1 MLRLLFTTEDNV
13 HQMTVVTD
21 GIDGQMKVFVTESL
35 YGDVEY
41 YKGLGIVIEPGH
53 TYNIGQFKEWAFK
66 ALVKLISY
74 PEGFGEEGAVLSD
87 VQEVVEYVLETK
99 EPTLNFPA
107 KGGDDMCV
115 VTSSKQTFKNGQ
127 PVGHPEGV
135 PVTFSIS
142 GAGFKVDGGGQVT
155 VDENPNNTARKA
167 VVTVKQ
173 NESGKTLQITCNQA
187 ASTVTYEYALT
198 VDPTAVTFDGAGG
211 EKLVTVTST
220 RTKVLNGV
228 KQQAESYPTDIEL
241 AGEGFSY
248 EVSGN
253 NYNLKAEEN
262 TGTSQRTG
270 KATISQEGGKTVQ
283 MNLTQNAATVTYD
296 YALTANSQTIQFVAL
311 GETKSLQV
319 VSTRQKKVNG
329 KPSGDVEKVDTTA
342 QITGT
347 GFSQTSSETSNGEN
361 YSIVAAENKAEAA
374 NNGSITITQ
383 TGSNKTVK
391 VTLTQL
397 AATVTYDYAL
407 TANSQT
413 IQFVALGETKSLQVV
428 STRQKKVNG
437 KPSGDVEKVDTTAQ
451 ITGTGFSQTSSET
464 SNGENYSIVA
474 AENKAEAANNG
485 SITITQTG
493 SNKTVKVTLTQ
504 LAATV
509 TYEYTLTTDPTTL
522 SFAAAGGTKIFGVSS
537 KKQKKVNGKN
547 DGSPMTVDYTTVVSG
562 TGFTKGSTEYFVV
575 ADANTGAQRTGT
587 AVVTAVEGGKKATV
601 NLTQLAGE

>member
-1 MLRLLFTTEDNV
+1 
-13 HQMTVVTD
+13 MTVVTD

-99 EPTLNFPA
+99 EPTLNFLA

-135 PVTFSIS
+135 PVEFSIS

-155 VDENPNNTARKA
+155 VDENPNNTTRKA

-198 VDPTAVTFDGAGG
+198 VDPTSVTFDGEGG

-347 GFSQTSSETSNGEN
+347 GFSETSSETTNGD
-361 YSIVAAENKAEAA
+361 SIVAAENKAETA

-397 AATVTYDYAL
+397 AAA
-407 TANSQT
+407 
-413 IQFVALGETKSLQVV
+413 I
-428 STRQKKVNG
+428 
-437 KPSGDVEKVDTTAQ
+437 
-451 ITGTGFSQTSSET
+451 
-464 SNGENYSIVA
+464 
-474 AENKAEAANNG
+474 
-485 SITITQTG
+485 
-493 SNKTVKVTLTQ
+493 
-504 LAATV
+504 
-509 TYEYTLTTDPTTL
+509 TYEYTLTTDPTAL
-522 SFAAAGGTKIFGVSS
+522 SFAAAGETKIFGVSS

-562 TGFTKGSTEYFVV
+562 TGFTKGSTEYSVV

>member
-1 MLRLLFTTEDNV
+1 MLRLLFTTEDNSK
-13 HQMTVVTD
+13 QLTVITD
-21 GIDGQMKVFVTESL
+21 GLDSQLNVFVTENVV
-35 YGDVEY
+35 GAIEY
-41 YKGLGIVIEPGH
+41 YKSIGIVIEAGH

-135 PVTFSIS
+135 PVEFSIS

-155 VDENPNNTARKA
+155 VDENPNNTTRKA

-187 ASTVTYEYALT
+187 ASIVTYE
-198 VDPTAVTFDGAGG
+198 
-211 EKLVTVTST
+211 
-220 RTKVLNGV
+220 
-228 KQQAESYPTDIEL
+228 
-241 AGEGFSY
+241 
-248 EVSGN
+248 
-253 NYNLKAEEN
+253 
-262 TGTSQRTG
+262 
-270 KATISQEGGKTVQ
+270 
-283 MNLTQNAATVTYD
+283 

-347 GFSQTSSETSNGEN
+347 GFSQVSSETTNGEN
-361 YSIVAAENKAEAA
+361 YSIVAAENK
-374 NNGSITITQ
+374 
-383 TGSNKTVK
+383 V
-391 VTLTQL
+391 
-397 AATVTYDYAL
+397 
-407 TANSQT
+407 
-413 IQFVALGETKSLQVV
+413 ET
-428 STRQKKVNG
+428 
-437 KPSGDVEKVDTTAQ
+437 
-451 ITGTGFSQTSSET
+451 
-464 SNGENYSIVA
+464 
-474 AENKAEAANNG
+474 ANNG

-509 TYEYTLTTDPTTL
+509 TYEYTCTVDPTTL
-522 SFAAAGGTKIFGVSS
+522 SFAAAGETKIFGVTAT
-537 KKQKKVNGKN
+537 KQKKVNGSN
-547 DGSPMTVDYTTVVSG
+547 SGIPSTVTYTTTVQG
-562 TGFTKGSTEYFVV
+562 EGFTKGSSEYSVV
-575 ADANTGAQRTGT
+575 AAANTGAQRTGT
-587 AVVTAVEGGKKATV
+587 AVVTTTEGNKTATV
-601 NLTQLAGE
+601 TLTQLAGA

>member
-1 MLRLLFTTEDNV
+1 MLRLLFTTEDNSK
-13 HQMTVVTD
+13 QLTVITD
-21 GIDGQMKVFVTESL
+21 GLDGQLNVFVTENVV
-35 YGDVEY
+35 GAIEY
-41 YKGLGIVIEPGH
+41 YKSIGIVIEAGH

-99 EPTLNFPA
+99 ESTLNFPA

-115 VTSSKQTFKNGQ
+115 VTSSKQTFKNGK

-135 PVTFSIS
+135 PVEFSIS
-142 GAGFKVDGGGQVT
+142 GAGFKVDDRGQVT
-155 VDENPNNTARKA
+155 VDENPNNTTRKA

-198 VDPTAVTFDGAGG
+198 VDPTAVTFDGAGD

-228 KQQAESYPTDIEL
+228 KQQPETYPTDIEL
-241 AGEGFSY
+241 AGVGFDY
-248 EVSGN
+248 EESGN

-296 YALTANSQTIQFVAL
+296 YVLTADSQTIQFVAL

-347 GFSQTSSETSNGEN
+347 GFSQTSSETPNGEN

-391 VTLTQL
+391 VMLTQL
-397 AATVTYDYAL
+397 AATVT
-407 TANSQT
+407 
-413 IQFVALGETKSLQVV
+413 
-428 STRQKKVNG
+428 
-437 KPSGDVEKVDTTAQ
+437 
-451 ITGTGFSQTSSET
+451 
-464 SNGENYSIVA
+464 
-474 AENKAEAANNG
+474 
-485 SITITQTG
+485 
-493 SNKTVKVTLTQ
+493 
-504 LAATV
+504 
-509 TYEYTLTTDPTTL
+509 
-522 SFAAAGGTKIFGVSS
+522 
-537 KKQKKVNGKN
+537 
-547 DGSPMTVDYTTVVSG
+547 
-562 TGFTKGSTEYFVV
+562 
-575 ADANTGAQRTGT
+575 
-587 AVVTAVEGGKKATV
+587 
-601 NLTQLAGE
+601 LTQLAGA

>member
-1 MLRLLFTTEDNV
+1 
-13 HQMTVVTD
+13 MTVVTD

-99 EPTLNFPA
+99 EPTLNFTA

-135 PVTFSIS
+135 PVEFSIS

-155 VDENPNNTARKA
+155 VDENPNNTTRKA

-187 ASTVTYEYALT
+187 ASTVTYE
-198 VDPTAVTFDGAGG
+198 
-211 EKLVTVTST
+211 
-220 RTKVLNGV
+220 
-228 KQQAESYPTDIEL
+228 
-241 AGEGFSY
+241 
-248 EVSGN
+248 
-253 NYNLKAEEN
+253 
-262 TGTSQRTG
+262 
-270 KATISQEGGKTVQ
+270 
-283 MNLTQNAATVTYD
+283 

-347 GFSQTSSETSNGEN
+347 GFSETSSETTNGEN

-397 AATVTYDYAL
+397 AAV
-407 TANSQT
+407 
-413 IQFVALGETKSLQVV
+413 I
-428 STRQKKVNG
+428 
-437 KPSGDVEKVDTTAQ
+437 
-451 ITGTGFSQTSSET
+451 
-464 SNGENYSIVA
+464 
-474 AENKAEAANNG
+474 
-485 SITITQTG
+485 
-493 SNKTVKVTLTQ
+493 
-504 LAATV
+504 

-522 SFAAAGGTKIFGVSS
+522 SFAAAGETKIFGVSS

-562 TGFTKGSTEYFVV
+562 TGFTKGSTEYSVV

-587 AVVTAVEGGKKATV
+587 AVVTAVEGDKKATV
-601 NLTQLAGE
+601 NLTQLAGA

>member
-135 PVTFSIS
+135 PVEFSIS

-155 VDENPNNTARKA
+155 VDENPDNTTRKA

-187 ASTVTYEYALT
+187 ASTVTYE
-198 VDPTAVTFDGAGG
+198 
-211 EKLVTVTST
+211 
-220 RTKVLNGV
+220 
-228 KQQAESYPTDIEL
+228 
-241 AGEGFSY
+241 
-248 EVSGN
+248 
-253 NYNLKAEEN
+253 
-262 TGTSQRTG
+262 
-270 KATISQEGGKTVQ
+270 
-283 MNLTQNAATVTYD
+283 

-347 GFSQTSSETSNGEN
+347 GFSETSSETTNGEN

-397 AATVTYDYAL
+397 AAV
-407 TANSQT
+407 
-413 IQFVALGETKSLQVV
+413 I
-428 STRQKKVNG
+428 
-437 KPSGDVEKVDTTAQ
+437 
-451 ITGTGFSQTSSET
+451 
-464 SNGENYSIVA
+464 
-474 AENKAEAANNG
+474 
-485 SITITQTG
+485 
-493 SNKTVKVTLTQ
+493 
-504 LAATV
+504 

-522 SFAAAGGTKIFGVSS
+522 SFAAAGETKIFGVSS

-562 TGFTKGSTEYFVV
+562 TGFTKGSTEYSVV

-587 AVVTAVEGGKKATV
+587 AVVTAVEGDKKATV
-601 NLTQLAGE
+601 NLTQLAGA

>member
-21 GIDGQMKVFVTESL
+21 GIDSQMKVFVTESL

-142 GAGFKVDGGGQVT
+142 GTGFKVDGGGQVT
-155 VDENPNNTARKA
+155 VDENPNNTTRKA

-198 VDPTAVTFDGAGG
+198 VDPTA
-211 EKLVTVTST
+211 
-220 RTKVLNGV
+220 
-228 KQQAESYPTDIEL
+228 
-241 AGEGFSY
+241 
-248 EVSGN
+248 
-253 NYNLKAEEN
+253 
-262 TGTSQRTG
+262 
-270 KATISQEGGKTVQ
+270 
-283 MNLTQNAATVTYD
+283 
-296 YALTANSQTIQFVAL
+296 
-311 GETKSLQV
+311 
-319 VSTRQKKVNG
+319 
-329 KPSGDVEKVDTTA
+329 
-342 QITGT
+342 
-347 GFSQTSSETSNGEN
+347 
-361 YSIVAAENKAEAA
+361 
-374 NNGSITITQ
+374 
-383 TGSNKTVK
+383 
-391 VTLTQL
+391 
-397 AATVTYDYAL
+397 
-407 TANSQT
+407 
-413 IQFVALGETKSLQVV
+413 
-428 STRQKKVNG
+428 
-437 KPSGDVEKVDTTAQ
+437 
-451 ITGTGFSQTSSET
+451 
-464 SNGENYSIVA
+464 
-474 AENKAEAANNG
+474 
-485 SITITQTG
+485 
-493 SNKTVKVTLTQ
+493 
-504 LAATV
+504 
-509 TYEYTLTTDPTTL
+509 L
-522 SFAAAGGTKIFGVSS
+522 SFAAAGETKTFGVSS

-562 TGFTKGSTEYFVV
+562 TGFTKGFTEYSVV

>member
-1 MLRLLFTTEDNV
+1 MLRLLFTTEDNSK
-13 HQMTVVTD
+13 QLTVITD
-21 GIDGQMKVFVTESL
+21 GLDSQLNVFVTENVV
-35 YGDVEY
+35 GAIEY
-41 YKGLGIVIEPGH
+41 YKSIGIVIEAGH

-115 VTSSKQTFKNGQ
+115 VTSSKQTFKNGK

-135 PVTFSIS
+135 PVEFSIS

-155 VDENPNNTARKA
+155 VDENPNNTTRKA

-187 ASTVTYEYALT
+187 ASIVTYEYALI
-198 VDPTAVTFDGAGG
+198 VDPTTVTFDGAGG

-283 MNLTQNAATVTYD
+283 MNLTQ
-296 YALTANSQTIQFVAL
+296 
-311 GETKSLQV
+311 
-319 VSTRQKKVNG
+319 
-329 KPSGDVEKVDTTA
+329 
-342 QITGT
+342 
-347 GFSQTSSETSNGEN
+347 
-361 YSIVAAENKAEAA
+361 
-374 NNGSITITQ
+374 
-383 TGSNKTVK
+383 
-391 VTLTQL
+391 
-397 AATVTYDYAL
+397 
-407 TANSQT
+407 
-413 IQFVALGETKSLQVV
+413 
-428 STRQKKVNG
+428 
-437 KPSGDVEKVDTTAQ
+437 
-451 ITGTGFSQTSSET
+451 
-464 SNGENYSIVA
+464 
-474 AENKAEAANNG
+474 
-485 SITITQTG
+485 
-493 SNKTVKVTLTQ
+493 

-509 TYEYTLTTDPTTL
+509 TYEYTCTVDPTTL
-522 SFAAAGGTKIFGVSS
+522 SFAAAGETEIFGVTAT
-537 KKQKKVNGKN
+537 KQKKVNGSN
-547 DGSPMTVDYTTVVSG
+547 SGIPSTVTYTTTVQG
-562 TGFTKGSTEYFVV
+562 EGFTKGSSEYSVV
-575 ADANTGAQRTGT
+575 AAANTGAQRTGT
-587 AVVTAVEGGKKATV
+587 AVVTTTEGNKTATV
-601 NLTQLAGE
+601 TLTQLAGA

>member
-87 VQEVVEYVLETK
+87 VQDTIEYVLETK

-142 GAGFKVDGGGQVT
+142 GTGFKVDGGGQVT
-155 VDENPNNTARKA
+155 VDENPNNTTRKA
-167 VVTVKQ
+167 VVTIKQ

-187 ASTVTYEYALT
+187 ASTVTYE
-198 VDPTAVTFDGAGG
+198 
-211 EKLVTVTST
+211 
-220 RTKVLNGV
+220 
-228 KQQAESYPTDIEL
+228 
-241 AGEGFSY
+241 
-248 EVSGN
+248 
-253 NYNLKAEEN
+253 
-262 TGTSQRTG
+262 
-270 KATISQEGGKTVQ
+270 
-283 MNLTQNAATVTYD
+283 

-347 GFSQTSSETSNGEN
+347 GFSETSSETTNGEN
-361 YSIVAAENKAEAA
+361 YSIVAAENKAE
-374 NNGSITITQ
+374 T
-383 TGSNKTVK
+383 
-391 VTLTQL
+391 
-397 AATVTYDYAL
+397 
-407 TANSQT
+407 
-413 IQFVALGETKSLQVV
+413 
-428 STRQKKVNG
+428 
-437 KPSGDVEKVDTTAQ
+437 
-451 ITGTGFSQTSSET
+451 
-464 SNGENYSIVA
+464 
-474 AENKAEAANNG
+474 ANNG

-522 SFAAAGGTKIFGVSS
+522 SFAAAGETKIFGVSS

-562 TGFTKGSTEYFVV
+562 TGFTKGSTEYSVV

>member
-135 PVTFSIS
+135 PVEFSIS

-155 VDENPNNTARKA
+155 VDENPDNTTRKA

-187 ASTVTYEYALT
+187 ASTVTYE
-198 VDPTAVTFDGAGG
+198 
-211 EKLVTVTST
+211 
-220 RTKVLNGV
+220 
-228 KQQAESYPTDIEL
+228 
-241 AGEGFSY
+241 
-248 EVSGN
+248 
-253 NYNLKAEEN
+253 
-262 TGTSQRTG
+262 
-270 KATISQEGGKTVQ
+270 
-283 MNLTQNAATVTYD
+283 
-296 YALTANSQTIQFVAL
+296 
-311 GETKSLQV
+311 
-319 VSTRQKKVNG
+319 
-329 KPSGDVEKVDTTA
+329 
-342 QITGT
+342 
-347 GFSQTSSETSNGEN
+347 
-361 YSIVAAENKAEAA
+361 
-374 NNGSITITQ
+374 
-383 TGSNKTVK
+383 
-391 VTLTQL
+391 
-397 AATVTYDYAL
+397 YAL

-522 SFAAAGGTKIFGVSS
+522 SFAAAGETKIFGVSS

-547 DGSPMTVDYTTVVSG
+547 DGSPMTVDCTTVVSG
-562 TGFTKGSTEYFVV
+562 TGFTKGSTEYSVV

>member
-21 GIDGQMKVFVTESL
+21 GIDSQMKVFVTESL

-198 VDPTAVTFDGAGG
+198 VDPTA
-211 EKLVTVTST
+211 
-220 RTKVLNGV
+220 
-228 KQQAESYPTDIEL
+228 
-241 AGEGFSY
+241 
-248 EVSGN
+248 
-253 NYNLKAEEN
+253 
-262 TGTSQRTG
+262 
-270 KATISQEGGKTVQ
+270 
-283 MNLTQNAATVTYD
+283 
-296 YALTANSQTIQFVAL
+296 
-311 GETKSLQV
+311 
-319 VSTRQKKVNG
+319 
-329 KPSGDVEKVDTTA
+329 
-342 QITGT
+342 
-347 GFSQTSSETSNGEN
+347 
-361 YSIVAAENKAEAA
+361 
-374 NNGSITITQ
+374 
-383 TGSNKTVK
+383 
-391 VTLTQL
+391 
-397 AATVTYDYAL
+397 
-407 TANSQT
+407 
-413 IQFVALGETKSLQVV
+413 
-428 STRQKKVNG
+428 
-437 KPSGDVEKVDTTAQ
+437 
-451 ITGTGFSQTSSET
+451 
-464 SNGENYSIVA
+464 
-474 AENKAEAANNG
+474 
-485 SITITQTG
+485 
-493 SNKTVKVTLTQ
+493 
-504 LAATV
+504 
-509 TYEYTLTTDPTTL
+509 L
-522 SFAAAGGTKIFGVSS
+522 SFAAAGETKIFGVSS

-562 TGFTKGSTEYFVV
+562 TGFTKGSTEYSVV
-575 ADANTGAQRTGT
+575 ADANTGAQRTG
-587 AVVTAVEGGKKATV
+587 TAVEGGKKATV

>member
-21 GIDGQMKVFVTESL
+21 GIDSQMKVFVTESL

-198 VDPTAVTFDGAGG
+198 
-211 EKLVTVTST
+211 
-220 RTKVLNGV
+220 
-228 KQQAESYPTDIEL
+228 
-241 AGEGFSY
+241 
-248 EVSGN
+248 
-253 NYNLKAEEN
+253 
-262 TGTSQRTG
+262 
-270 KATISQEGGKTVQ
+270 
-283 MNLTQNAATVTYD
+283 
-296 YALTANSQTIQFVAL
+296 
-311 GETKSLQV
+311 
-319 VSTRQKKVNG
+319 
-329 KPSGDVEKVDTTA
+329 
-342 QITGT
+342 
-347 GFSQTSSETSNGEN
+347 
-361 YSIVAAENKAEAA
+361 
-374 NNGSITITQ
+374 
-383 TGSNKTVK
+383 
-391 VTLTQL
+391 
-397 AATVTYDYAL
+397 
-407 TANSQT
+407 ANSQT

-509 TYEYTLTTDPTTL
+509 TYEYTLTTDPTAL
-522 SFAAAGGTKIFGVSS
+522 SFAAAGETKIFGVSS

-562 TGFTKGSTEYFVV
+562 TGFTKGSTEYSVV

>member
-1 MLRLLFTTEDNV
+1 
-13 HQMTVVTD
+13 MTVVTD

-135 PVTFSIS
+135 PVEFSIS
-142 GAGFKVDGGGQVT
+142 GAGFKVDGRGQVT
-155 VDENPNNTARKA
+155 VDENPNNTTRKA

-187 ASTVTYEYALT
+187 AS
-198 VDPTAVTFDGAGG
+198 
-211 EKLVTVTST
+211 
-220 RTKVLNGV
+220 
-228 KQQAESYPTDIEL
+228 
-241 AGEGFSY
+241 
-248 EVSGN
+248 
-253 NYNLKAEEN
+253 
-262 TGTSQRTG
+262 
-270 KATISQEGGKTVQ
+270 
-283 MNLTQNAATVTYD
+283 
-296 YALTANSQTIQFVAL
+296 
-311 GETKSLQV
+311 
-319 VSTRQKKVNG
+319 
-329 KPSGDVEKVDTTA
+329 
-342 QITGT
+342 
-347 GFSQTSSETSNGEN
+347 
-361 YSIVAAENKAEAA
+361 
-374 NNGSITITQ
+374 
-383 TGSNKTVK
+383 
-391 VTLTQL
+391 
-397 AATVTYDYAL
+397 TVTYDYAL

-522 SFAAAGGTKIFGVSS
+522 SFAAAGETKIFGVSS

-562 TGFTKGSTEYFVV
+562 TGFTKGSTEYSVV
-575 ADANTGAQRTGT
+575 ADVNTGAQRTGT

-601 NLTQLAGE
+601 NLTQLAVE

>member
-21 GIDGQMKVFVTESL
+21 GIDSQMKVFVTESL

-142 GAGFKVDGGGQVT
+142 GTGFKVDGGGQVT

-187 ASTVTYEYALT
+187 ASTVTYE
-198 VDPTAVTFDGAGG
+198 
-211 EKLVTVTST
+211 
-220 RTKVLNGV
+220 
-228 KQQAESYPTDIEL
+228 
-241 AGEGFSY
+241 
-248 EVSGN
+248 
-253 NYNLKAEEN
+253 
-262 TGTSQRTG
+262 
-270 KATISQEGGKTVQ
+270 
-283 MNLTQNAATVTYD
+283 
-296 YALTANSQTIQFVAL
+296 
-311 GETKSLQV
+311 
-319 VSTRQKKVNG
+319 
-329 KPSGDVEKVDTTA
+329 
-342 QITGT
+342 
-347 GFSQTSSETSNGEN
+347 
-361 YSIVAAENKAEAA
+361 
-374 NNGSITITQ
+374 
-383 TGSNKTVK
+383 
-391 VTLTQL
+391 
-397 AATVTYDYAL
+397 YAL

-522 SFAAAGGTKIFGVSS
+522 SFAAAGETKIFGVSS

-562 TGFTKGSTEYFVV
+562 TGFTKGSTEYSVV
-575 ADANTGAQRTGT
+575 ADVNTGAQRTGT
-587 AVVTAVEGGKKATV
+587 AVVTAVEGDKKATV
-601 NLTQLAGE
+601 NLTQLAGA

>member
-1 MLRLLFTTEDNV
+1 MLRLLFTTEDNSK
-13 HQMTVVTD
+13 QLTVITD
-21 GIDGQMKVFVTESL
+21 GLDSQLNVFVTENVV
-35 YGDVEY
+35 GAIEY
-41 YKGLGIVIEPGH
+41 YKSIGIVIEAGH

-115 VTSSKQTFKNGQ
+115 VTSSKQTFKNGK

-135 PVTFSIS
+135 PVEFSIS

-155 VDENPNNTARKA
+155 VDENPNNTTRKA

-228 KQQAESYPTDIEL
+228 KQQPETYPTDIEL
-241 AGEGFSY
+241 AGVGFDY
-248 EVSGN
+248 EESGN
-253 NYNLKAEEN
+253 NYNLKASEN
-262 TGTSQRTG
+262 TGSSQRTG
-270 KATISQEGGKTVQ
+270 KATISQDGGKTAEVT
-283 MNLTQNAATVTYD
+283 LTQNAAIVTYD
-296 YALTANSQTIQFVAL
+296 YALSANSQTIQFVAL
-311 GETKSLQV
+311 GETKSLQI

-329 KPSGDVEKVDTTA
+329 KPSGGVEKVDTTA

-361 YSIVAAENKAEAA
+361 YSIVAAENKAETD
-374 NNGSITITQ
+374 NNGFITITQ
-383 TGSNKTVK
+383 TESNKTV
-391 VTLTQL
+391 
-397 AATVTYDYAL
+397 
-407 TANSQT
+407 N
-413 IQFVALGETKSLQVV
+413 
-428 STRQKKVNG
+428 
-437 KPSGDVEKVDTTAQ
+437 
-451 ITGTGFSQTSSET
+451 
-464 SNGENYSIVA
+464 
-474 AENKAEAANNG
+474 
-485 SITITQTG
+485 
-493 SNKTVKVTLTQ
+493 VTLTQ

-509 TYEYTLTTDPTTL
+509 TYEYTCTVDPTTL
-522 SFAAAGGTKIFGVSS
+522 SFC
-537 KKQKKVNGKN
+537 
-547 DGSPMTVDYTTVVSG
+547 GSRRD
-562 TGFTKGSTEYFVV
+562 
-575 ADANTGAQRTGT
+575 
-587 AVVTAVEGGKKATV
+587 
-601 NLTQLAGE
+601 

>member
-142 GAGFKVDGGGQVT
+142 GTGFKVDGGGQVT
-155 VDENPNNTARKA
+155 VDENPDNTTRKA

-187 ASTVTYEYALT
+187 ASTVTYE
-198 VDPTAVTFDGAGG
+198 
-211 EKLVTVTST
+211 
-220 RTKVLNGV
+220 
-228 KQQAESYPTDIEL
+228 
-241 AGEGFSY
+241 
-248 EVSGN
+248 
-253 NYNLKAEEN
+253 
-262 TGTSQRTG
+262 
-270 KATISQEGGKTVQ
+270 
-283 MNLTQNAATVTYD
+283 

-347 GFSQTSSETSNGEN
+347 GFSETSSETTNGEN

-397 AATVTYDYAL
+397 AAV
-407 TANSQT
+407 
-413 IQFVALGETKSLQVV
+413 I
-428 STRQKKVNG
+428 
-437 KPSGDVEKVDTTAQ
+437 
-451 ITGTGFSQTSSET
+451 
-464 SNGENYSIVA
+464 
-474 AENKAEAANNG
+474 
-485 SITITQTG
+485 
-493 SNKTVKVTLTQ
+493 
-504 LAATV
+504 

-522 SFAAAGGTKIFGVSS
+522 SFVAAGETKIFGVSS

-562 TGFTKGSTEYFVV
+562 TGFTKGSTEYSVV

-587 AVVTAVEGGKKATV
+587 AVVTAVEGDKKATV
-601 NLTQLAGE
+601 NLTQLAGA

>member
-142 GAGFKVDGGGQVT
+142 GTGFKVDGGGQVT
-155 VDENPNNTARKA
+155 VDENPNNTTRKA

-198 VDPTAVTFDGAGG
+198 
-211 EKLVTVTST
+211 
-220 RTKVLNGV
+220 
-228 KQQAESYPTDIEL
+228 
-241 AGEGFSY
+241 
-248 EVSGN
+248 
-253 NYNLKAEEN
+253 
-262 TGTSQRTG
+262 
-270 KATISQEGGKTVQ
+270 
-283 MNLTQNAATVTYD
+283 
-296 YALTANSQTIQFVAL
+296 ANSQTIQFVAL
-311 GETKSLQV
+311 GETKSLQI

-329 KPSGDVEKVDTTA
+329 KPSGGVEKVDTTA

-361 YSIVAAENKAEAA
+361 YSIVAAENKAETD

-383 TGSNKTVK
+383 TESNKTV
-391 VTLTQL
+391 
-397 AATVTYDYAL
+397 
-407 TANSQT
+407 N
-413 IQFVALGETKSLQVV
+413 
-428 STRQKKVNG
+428 
-437 KPSGDVEKVDTTAQ
+437 
-451 ITGTGFSQTSSET
+451 
-464 SNGENYSIVA
+464 
-474 AENKAEAANNG
+474 
-485 SITITQTG
+485 
-493 SNKTVKVTLTQ
+493 VTLTQ

-509 TYEYTLTTDPTTL
+509 TYEYTLTTDSTTL
-522 SFAAAGGTKIFGVSS
+522 SFAAAGETKIFGVSS

-562 TGFTKGSTEYFVV
+562 TGFTKGSTEYSVV

>member
-135 PVTFSIS
+135 PVEFSIS

-155 VDENPNNTARKA
+155 VDENPNNTTRKA

-187 ASTVTYEYALT
+187 ASTVTYE
-198 VDPTAVTFDGAGG
+198 
-211 EKLVTVTST
+211 
-220 RTKVLNGV
+220 
-228 KQQAESYPTDIEL
+228 
-241 AGEGFSY
+241 
-248 EVSGN
+248 
-253 NYNLKAEEN
+253 
-262 TGTSQRTG
+262 
-270 KATISQEGGKTVQ
+270 
-283 MNLTQNAATVTYD
+283 

-347 GFSQTSSETSNGEN
+347 GFSKTSSETTNGEN
-361 YSIVAAENKAEAA
+361 YSIVAAENKAKTA

-383 TGSNKTVK
+383 TRSNKTVK

-397 AATVTYDYAL
+397 AAAITY
-407 TANSQT
+407 Q
-413 IQFVALGETKSLQVV
+413 
-428 STRQKKVNG
+428 
-437 KPSGDVEKVDTTAQ
+437 
-451 ITGTGFSQTSSET
+451 
-464 SNGENYSIVA
+464 
-474 AENKAEAANNG
+474 
-485 SITITQTG
+485 
-493 SNKTVKVTLTQ
+493 
-504 LAATV
+504 
-509 TYEYTLTTDPTTL
+509 YTLTTDPTAL
-522 SFAAAGGTKIFGVSS
+522 SFAAAGETKIFGVSS

-562 TGFTKGSTEYFVV
+562 TGFTKGSTEYSVV

>member
-1 MLRLLFTTEDNV
+1 
-13 HQMTVVTD
+13 MTVVTD

-135 PVTFSIS
+135 PVEFSIS

-155 VDENPNNTARKA
+155 VDENPNNTTRKA

-187 ASTVTYEYALT
+187 ASTVTYE
-198 VDPTAVTFDGAGG
+198 
-211 EKLVTVTST
+211 
-220 RTKVLNGV
+220 
-228 KQQAESYPTDIEL
+228 
-241 AGEGFSY
+241 
-248 EVSGN
+248 
-253 NYNLKAEEN
+253 
-262 TGTSQRTG
+262 
-270 KATISQEGGKTVQ
+270 
-283 MNLTQNAATVTYD
+283 

-347 GFSQTSSETSNGEN
+347 GFSKTSSETTNGEN
-361 YSIVAAENKAEAA
+361 YSIVAAENKAKTA

-383 TGSNKTVK
+383 TRSNKTVK

-397 AATVTYDYAL
+397 AAAITY
-407 TANSQT
+407 Q
-413 IQFVALGETKSLQVV
+413 
-428 STRQKKVNG
+428 
-437 KPSGDVEKVDTTAQ
+437 
-451 ITGTGFSQTSSET
+451 
-464 SNGENYSIVA
+464 
-474 AENKAEAANNG
+474 
-485 SITITQTG
+485 
-493 SNKTVKVTLTQ
+493 
-504 LAATV
+504 
-509 TYEYTLTTDPTTL
+509 YTLTTDPTAL
-522 SFAAAGGTKIFGVSS
+522 SFAAAGETKIFGVSS

-562 TGFTKGSTEYFVV
+562 TGFTKGSTEYSVV

>member
-135 PVTFSIS
+135 PVEFSIS

-155 VDENPNNTARKA
+155 VDENPNNTTRKA

-198 VDPTAVTFDGAGG
+198 VDPTSVTFDGAGGEKLVTVTSTRTKVLNGVKQQAESYPTDIELAGEGFSYEVSGNNYNLKAEENTGTSQRTGKATISQEGGKTVQMNLTQNAATVTYDYALTVDPTSVTFDGAGG

-311 GETKSLQV
+311 VETKSLQV

-347 GFSQTSSETSNGEN
+347 GFSETSSETTNGEN
-361 YSIVAAENKAEAA
+361 YSIVAAENKAETA

-397 AATVTYDYAL
+397 AAA
-407 TANSQT
+407 
-413 IQFVALGETKSLQVV
+413 I
-428 STRQKKVNG
+428 
-437 KPSGDVEKVDTTAQ
+437 
-451 ITGTGFSQTSSET
+451 
-464 SNGENYSIVA
+464 
-474 AENKAEAANNG
+474 
-485 SITITQTG
+485 
-493 SNKTVKVTLTQ
+493 
-504 LAATV
+504 
-509 TYEYTLTTDPTTL
+509 TYEYTLTTDPTAL
-522 SFAAAGGTKIFGVSS
+522 SFAAAGETKIFGVSS

-562 TGFTKGSTEYFVV
+562 TGFTKGSTEYSVV

-587 AVVTAVEGGKKATV
+587 AVVTAVEGGKKETV

>member
-1 MLRLLFTTEDNV
+1 MKNLWHKTHKDMLRLLFTTEDNV

-135 PVTFSIS
+135 PVEFSIS

-155 VDENPNNTARKA
+155 VDENPNNTTRKA

-198 VDPTAVTFDGAGG
+198 VDPTA
-211 EKLVTVTST
+211 
-220 RTKVLNGV
+220 
-228 KQQAESYPTDIEL
+228 
-241 AGEGFSY
+241 
-248 EVSGN
+248 
-253 NYNLKAEEN
+253 
-262 TGTSQRTG
+262 
-270 KATISQEGGKTVQ
+270 
-283 MNLTQNAATVTYD
+283 
-296 YALTANSQTIQFVAL
+296 
-311 GETKSLQV
+311 
-319 VSTRQKKVNG
+319 
-329 KPSGDVEKVDTTA
+329 
-342 QITGT
+342 
-347 GFSQTSSETSNGEN
+347 
-361 YSIVAAENKAEAA
+361 
-374 NNGSITITQ
+374 
-383 TGSNKTVK
+383 
-391 VTLTQL
+391 
-397 AATVTYDYAL
+397 
-407 TANSQT
+407 
-413 IQFVALGETKSLQVV
+413 
-428 STRQKKVNG
+428 
-437 KPSGDVEKVDTTAQ
+437 
-451 ITGTGFSQTSSET
+451 
-464 SNGENYSIVA
+464 
-474 AENKAEAANNG
+474 
-485 SITITQTG
+485 
-493 SNKTVKVTLTQ
+493 
-504 LAATV
+504 
-509 TYEYTLTTDPTTL
+509 L
-522 SFAAAGGTKIFGVSS
+522 SFAAAGETKIFGVSS

-562 TGFTKGSTEYFVV
+562 TGFTKGSTEYSVV
-575 ADANTGAQRTGT
+575 ADVNTGAQRTGT
-587 AVVTAVEGGKKATV
+587 AVVTAVEGDKKATV
-601 NLTQLAGE
+601 NLTQLAGA

>member
-142 GAGFKVDGGGQVT
+142 GTGFKVDGGGQVT
-155 VDENPNNTARKA
+155 VDENPNNTTRKA

-198 VDPTAVTFDGAGG
+198 
-211 EKLVTVTST
+211 
-220 RTKVLNGV
+220 
-228 KQQAESYPTDIEL
+228 
-241 AGEGFSY
+241 
-248 EVSGN
+248 
-253 NYNLKAEEN
+253 
-262 TGTSQRTG
+262 
-270 KATISQEGGKTVQ
+270 
-283 MNLTQNAATVTYD
+283 
-296 YALTANSQTIQFVAL
+296 ANSQTIQFVAL
-311 GETKSLQV
+311 GETKSLQI

-329 KPSGDVEKVDTTA
+329 KPSGGVEKVDTTA

-361 YSIVAAENKAEAA
+361 YSIVAAENKAETD

-383 TGSNKTVK
+383 TESNKTV
-391 VTLTQL
+391 
-397 AATVTYDYAL
+397 
-407 TANSQT
+407 N
-413 IQFVALGETKSLQVV
+413 
-428 STRQKKVNG
+428 
-437 KPSGDVEKVDTTAQ
+437 
-451 ITGTGFSQTSSET
+451 
-464 SNGENYSIVA
+464 
-474 AENKAEAANNG
+474 
-485 SITITQTG
+485 
-493 SNKTVKVTLTQ
+493 VTLTQ

-522 SFAAAGGTKIFGVSS
+522 SFAAAGETKIFGVSS

-562 TGFTKGSTEYFVV
+562 TGFTKGSTEYSVV

>member
-53 TYNIGQFKEWAFK
+53 YNIGQFKEWAFK

-142 GAGFKVDGGGQVT
+142 GTGFKVDGGGQVT
-155 VDENPNNTARKA
+155 VDENPNNTTRKA

-211 EKLVTVTST
+211 KKLVTVTST

-228 KQQAESYPTDIEL
+228 KQQAETYPTDIEL
-241 AGEGFSY
+241 AGVGFSY

-253 NYNLKAEEN
+253 NYNMKAEEN

-311 GETKSLQV
+311 GETKRLQV

-347 GFSQTSSETSNGEN
+347 GFSETSSETTNGEN
-361 YSIVAAENKAEAA
+361 YYSIVAAENKAE
-374 NNGSITITQ
+374 T
-383 TGSNKTVK
+383 
-391 VTLTQL
+391 
-397 AATVTYDYAL
+397 
-407 TANSQT
+407 
-413 IQFVALGETKSLQVV
+413 
-428 STRQKKVNG
+428 
-437 KPSGDVEKVDTTAQ
+437 
-451 ITGTGFSQTSSET
+451 
-464 SNGENYSIVA
+464 
-474 AENKAEAANNG
+474 ANNG

-522 SFAAAGGTKIFGVSS
+522 SFEAAGGAETFSVSS

-547 DGSPMTVDYTTVVSG
+547 DGSPMTVGCTTVVSG
-562 TGFTKGSTEYFVV
+562 TGFTKGSTEYSVV

-587 AVVTAVEGGKKATV
+587 AVVTAVEGEKKATV
-601 NLTQLAGE
+601 NLTQLAVE

>member
-35 YGDVEY
+35 HGDVEY

-135 PVTFSIS
+135 PVEFSIS
-142 GAGFKVDGGGQVT
+142 GAGFKVDDGGQVT
-155 VDENPNNTARKA
+155 VDENPNNTTRKA

-198 VDPTAVTFDGAGG
+198 
-211 EKLVTVTST
+211 
-220 RTKVLNGV
+220 
-228 KQQAESYPTDIEL
+228 
-241 AGEGFSY
+241 
-248 EVSGN
+248 
-253 NYNLKAEEN
+253 
-262 TGTSQRTG
+262 
-270 KATISQEGGKTVQ
+270 
-283 MNLTQNAATVTYD
+283 
-296 YALTANSQTIQFVAL
+296 ANSQTIQFAAA
-311 GETKSLQV
+311 GETKRLQV

-347 GFSQTSSETSNGEN
+347 GFSETSSETTNGEN
-361 YSIVAAENKAEAA
+361 YSIVAAENKAEVA
-374 NNGSITITQ
+374 NNGFITITQ
-383 TGSNKTVK
+383 TRSNKTVK

-397 AATVTYDYAL
+397 AAVITYEYTL
-407 TANSQT
+407 TTDPKTLS
-413 IQFVALGETKSLQVV
+413 FVALGETKRLQVV

-451 ITGTGFSQTSSET
+451 ITGTGFSETSSET
-464 SNGENYSIVA
+464 TNGENYSIVA
-474 AENKAEAANNG
+474 AENKAEVANNG
-485 SITITQTG
+485 FITITQTR

-504 LAATV
+504 LAAV
-509 TYEYTLTTDPTTL
+509 ITYEYTLTTDPKTL
-522 SFAAAGGTKIFGVSS
+522 SFAAAGETKRFDVSS

-575 ADANTGAQRTGT
+575 ADVNTGTQRTGT
-587 AVVTAVEGGKKATV
+587 AVVTAVEGDKKATV
-601 NLTQLAGE
+601 NLTQLARA